1 LRKLA
6 YKIVNSSTIILPAWK
21 EMLINLCKTISL
33 MPQYVATQWNS
44 TLDLL
49 EYALKHQEVV
59 DLITQRREL
68 GLRTFELT
76 DNEWG
81 VLEQLHSI
89 LKDATLYFSCSTP
102 NLATV
107 IPVMDHI
114 HQELSKYSHDKKY
127 VCSICAGVS
136 LAKET
141 LNRYYLCTDETK
153 VYRIAMGKLDLF
165 TFVAIN

>member
-1 LRKLA
+1 LHKLA
-6 YKIVNSSTIILPAWK
+6 YKIINSSTIILPAWK
-21 EMLINLCKTISL
+21 ETLINLCMTISL
-33 MPQYVATQWNS
+33 MPQDVATQWNL

-49 EYALKHQEVV
+49 EYALKHQEAV
-59 DLITQRREL
+59 DLIMQRREL

-89 LKDATLYFSCSTP
+89 LKDATLYFSHLTP
-102 NLATV
+102 NLAMV
-107 IPVMDHI
+107 IPAMDHI

-127 VCSICAGVS
+127 VRSICAGIS

-141 LNRYYLCTDETK
+141 LNHYYSRTDETE
-153 VYRIAMGKLDLF
+153 VYHIAMGKLDLF